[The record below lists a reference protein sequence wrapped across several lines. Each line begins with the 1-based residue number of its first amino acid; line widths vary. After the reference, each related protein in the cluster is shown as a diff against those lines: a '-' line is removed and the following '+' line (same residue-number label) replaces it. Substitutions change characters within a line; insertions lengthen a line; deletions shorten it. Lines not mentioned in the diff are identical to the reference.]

1 MDKISRERV
10 ANVWRGEWVQK
21 GILVKFVICSKCGTN
36 FEEYFGD
43 YPFCPRCG
51 APMTKKAVD
60 MVMEKLEALQ
70 DADD

>member
-1 MDKISRERV
+1 MDKISLERV
-10 ANVWRGEWVQK
+10 KKVWKGERVQK

-51 APMTKKAVD
+51 ATMMKKAVD
-60 MVMEKLEALQ
+60 MVMERLEAMYEK
-70 DADD
+70 D